1 MSPNRTHAS
10 SPRPNLA
17 DMLEL
22 PDDSSLDSGLH
33 PEAQIDP
40 GGPTAELLV
49 AAPDGPHALGPA
61 TVDSDADGRADTAVV
76 AGPDALEL
84 GTDVDGDGRVDV
96 LTRVLADGTATT
108 ATTPGLPGEGW
119 DEGPAPLAPTI
130 DPVTGRWVRGG

>member
-1 MSPNRTHAS
+1 MV
-10 SPRPNLA
+10 
-17 DMLEL
+17 EL
-22 PDDSSLDSGLH
+22 PDDSSLGFGLQ
-33 PEAQIDP
+33 PEAHVDP
-40 GGPTAELLV
+40 GGPAAELLV
-49 AAPDGPHALGPA
+49 AAPDGPYALGPA

-108 ATTPGLPGEGW
+108 ATTPGLPGESW
-119 DEGPAPLAPTI
+119 DEGPPPPAPTI

>member
-1 MSPNRTHAS
+1 MV
-10 SPRPNLA
+10 
-17 DMLEL
+17 EL
-22 PDDSSLDSGLH
+22 PSGLPEDVGPH
-33 PEAQIDP
+33 PEAHVDP
-40 GGPTAELLV
+40 GGPAAELLV

-108 ATTPGLPGEGW
+108 ATAPGLPGEGW
-119 DEGPAPLAPTI
+119 HEGWHEGWDEGMPPPAPTI